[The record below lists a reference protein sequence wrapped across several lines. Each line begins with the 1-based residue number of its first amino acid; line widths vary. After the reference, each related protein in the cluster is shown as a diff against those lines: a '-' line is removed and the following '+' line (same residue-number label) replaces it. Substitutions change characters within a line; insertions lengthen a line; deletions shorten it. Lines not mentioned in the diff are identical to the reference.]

1 MYQTTYNGYCSNSY
15 SKDAVQFLP
24 SAGLLEKVGIA
35 GGRYAS
41 AKSTTVRGSH
51 CSMYNQL
58 KVAPAE
64 MALATLQGVQIPG
77 AFPPLRLVLSHT
89 GDPEQPDSQSTLYPQ
104 FIEFNGA
111 NKPHIFRDASA
122 QDVFRWFRNAGPLA
136 SVKVTEDVGG
146 SQKTCILQYYKEE
159 HARFAQSK
167 CNLVHSALKS
177 TGGFLLRTFIPNH
190 LIISVSSG
198 ILQLGTCTLMSD
210 VDYGTGNEEHT
221 SAREIREGKG
231 WATYDTLANNV
242 CCLVR

>member
-1 MYQTTYNGYCSNSY
+1 MYQTTYNGYCPNSY

-24 SAGLLEKVGIA
+24 SAEFLEKVGIA

-41 AKSTTVRGSH
+41 AKSTKVRGSH

-89 GDPEQPDSQSTLYPQ
+89 ADPEQMGSQSTLYPQ
-104 FIEFNGA
+104 FIKFSDA
-111 NKPHIFRDASA
+111 NKPHILRNTSA
-122 QDVFRWFRNAGPLA
+122 QEVFRWFRNAGPLA
-136 SVKVTEDVGG
+136 SVKVAEDVGN

-167 CNLVHSALKS
+167 CNLIHSALKS
-177 TGGFLLRTFIPNH
+177 TGEFSLRTFIPNC
-190 LIISVSSG
+190 LIISVSLYHSRT
-198 ILQLGTCTLMSD
+198 IQYKFTLVNVES
-210 VDYGTGNEEHT
+210 GTGDERRT
-221 SAREIREGKG
+221 SSRQIRAGERFV
-231 WATYDTLANNV
+231 TSNTVVNNIA
-242 CCLVR
+242 